1 MQIQEAYD
9 VLKDENK
16 KRQYDN
22 YGEEGL
28 NQDAGG
34 YSHNNPFSNT
44 FHCSRGF
51 HDDNDAFVEA
61 ISYIDSIFE
70 LLRIIFFLA
79 QIFGIFSSRRRR

>member
-1 MQIQEAYD
+1 M
-9 VLKDENK
+9 LKDEDK

-28 NQDAGG
+28 NQDAGS
-34 YSHNNPFSNT
+34 YYHNNPFSNSHT